1 MNRNANKSLKRKVIE
16 YQDGEIDEDG
26 RASKEAKRDTSNS
39 SISSSF
45 STLALRRLV
54 PEDWNPSPISRKQD
68 EENEDSFEKTGDRT
82 VDRGTLWS
90 GKDVCQEPQGISQLY
105 MACNRSVK
113 KSSSCDCETQTY
125 YFVPNSHD
133 TRNEVSK
140 DKGLVRECCVIGCKY
155 NSEEDSS
162 VSYYGLPSS
171 KAERSLWADTL
182 GLKFASASKGEIQ
195 EICSRHFDASISPQS
210 SLPKVSHTPKSK
222 TRKKKTCDILIAE
235 EAEKVKQSMA
245 TGRAK
250 RTPKPNRNYDWAE
263 LMPLIKSETEDY
275 EMEAAMSKN
284 PGKRRKQL
292 LDYIKK
298 GKKGNERSFMEMH
311 VNLDDEVEESD
322 SESDEYDVGNISLPS
337 LPRPPPPK
345 GKGRPHRI
353 QDTCTQTESSLN
365 SRGPLREVKVQCNL
379 TAEPLVSCSS
389 CSSIDWRSLDEE
401 LSQIMSVIECEI
413 VNPILSR
420 CLSNALSEHAIPSHA
435 ANVLK
440 MIAGLPRDYLED
452 RKDIHIVPGE
462 DEFDEVE
469 IEKFI
474 HQEEGPIVGIREII
488 AKDWNKKAKTVRT
501 TASKRDEDI
510 LDDPD
515 SFGLKEATDKDDDE
529 FNPEGAAV
537 EEDDDDYEEDDDW
550 DIKKD
555 DSGASIQK
563 KKTRLKAKKEHTLKA
578 GSEQGS
584 SQAVE
589 KKKEGTVMVSGTSN
603 KTKIQQN
610 RRRRRKAGDT
620 RWIRK
625 EHRCTDCNIVFS
637 TQRKY
642 NLHYSHVHLGVAP
655 WQGHHKCD
663 DCGKVFTQKVTLKV
677 HRMFKHGAPRR
688 FRCTKCVYE
697 GPTKEYLKRHMKVHS
712 NERHYVCSA
721 CGKGLKTLDSYRNH
735 MVLHTNEGRFFC
747 TLCKKAFNHKG
758 AYTDHMH
765 CHEESRN
772 YACYCG
778 ASFKVYKHVARHIR
792 AVHLND
798 KRFICDICGTQ
809 HMTGFNLKNHLKKH
823 GDVPYLPYSYECS
836 TCEAKFRGH
845 QGLATH
851 LRVIHNSKIVNISPE
866 EIKPTEPVHPTRR
879 PTKYRYSLLSD
890 DSTVMSNDS
899 AAEDNRK
906 LLVACEEGYILSEI
920 KAEEGEEVVYNVS
933 AREVDLNQEVDYE
946 FVSGNDERE
955 VIHIFSC
962 NICSSMFSSESLC
975 QEHMAKV
982 HLSE

>member
-563 KKTRLKAKKEHTLKA
+563 KKTRLKAKKEQNQEASTLKQSRKNMEKA
-578 GSEQGS
+578 ARSRVGQISEPSKGKRKKLVIQS
-584 SQAVE
+584 YSMKCHVCQEIFDDQQELRKHILELHE
-589 KKKEGTVMVSGTSN
+589 KGFFLPPS
-603 KTKIQQN
+603 
-610 RRRRRKAGDT
+610 
-620 RWIRK
+620 
-625 EHRCTDCNIVFS
+625 HRCNDCQETFNDKIS
-637 TQRKY
+637 
-642 NLHYSHVHLGVAP
+642 LS
-655 WQGHHKCD
+655 
-663 DCGKVFTQKVTLKV
+663 V
-677 HRMFKHGAPRR
+677 HRMFKHGDPRR
-688 FRCTKCVYE
+688 YQCNQCDYE
-697 GPTKEYLKRHMKVHS
+697 GPRLYHLKRHLQVHS
-712 NERHYVCSA
+712 GERRFHCKE
-721 CGKGLKTLDSYRNH
+721 CGRGFKSKAALKNH
-735 MVLHTNEGRFFC
+735 TAIHTNEG
-747 TLCKKAFNHKG
+747 LYKCKICEKAYNSKVVYEDHIRSHK
-758 AYTDHMH
+758 TEKNFE
-765 CHEESRN
+765 CK
-772 YACYCG
+772 YCG
-778 ASFKVYKHVARHIR
+778 ITFKTYKHVACHIR

-798 KRFICDICGTQ
+798 KRFICDLCGSR
-809 HMTGFNLKNHLKKH
+809 HMTGTNLKKH
-823 GDVPYLPYSYECS
+823 TETHKGIELLPYTHQCMMCNSM
-836 TCEAKFRGH
+836 FRGSK
-845 QGLATH
+845 GLIAHMKVMHVT
-851 LRVIHNSKIVNISPE
+851 ISSSGLSDVLITTTP
-866 EIKPTEPVHPTRR
+866 HPTRR
-879 PTKYRYSLLSD
+879 SVSI
-890 DSTVMSNDS
+890 
-899 AAEDNRK
+899 E
-906 LLVACEEGYILSEI
+906 
-920 KAEEGEEVVYNVS
+920 YNKVVS
-933 AREVDLNQEVDYE
+933 AVNE
-946 FVSGNDERE
+946 
-955 VIHIFSC
+955 
-962 NICSSMFSSESLC
+962 
-975 QEHMAKV
+975 K
-982 HLSE
+982 